1 MRDKQQRQGRDC
13 TGEGGGFHFKLEE
26 ILPNY
31 DAIAQVLAL
40 TLVDPTRITT
50 AKQEVAAGKHKA
62 RTTHRFINTLCL
74 G

>member
-31 DAIAQVLAL
+31 DAIAQVLVL